1 MRENSGSG
9 QGGRDSRDPTLNENA
24 GTRPEG
30 SGGGTPGAN
39 TDFDVAA
46 DHDPEGGKRSPS
58 ARGRGEVTDSSDVEP
73 NNS

>member
-1 MRENSGSG
+1 MRENSGAG
-9 QGGRDSRDPTLNENA
+9 KGGSDSRDPTLNENA

-30 SGGGTPGAN
+30 SGGVPGTDD
-39 TDFDVAA
+39 DFSVAA

-58 ARGRGEVTDSSDVEP
+58 DRGRGEVSDTSDVEP